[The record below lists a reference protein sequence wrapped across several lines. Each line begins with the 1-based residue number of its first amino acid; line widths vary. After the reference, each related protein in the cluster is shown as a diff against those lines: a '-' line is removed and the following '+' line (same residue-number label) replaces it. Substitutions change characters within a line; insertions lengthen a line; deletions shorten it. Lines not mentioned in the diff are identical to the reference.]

1 MERYESIKPA
11 SRIFF
16 FSSKAVVGPYS
27 VRQQVIKTKGIVE
40 KNYKL
45 HLH

>member
-16 FSSKAVVGPYS
+16 FSSKAGVGPYM
-27 VRQQVIKTKGIVE
+27 VILS
-40 KNYKL
+40 NF
-45 HLH
+45 H

>member
-16 FSSKAVVGPYS
+16 FSSKAGVGPYM
-27 VRQQVIKTKGIVE
+27 VILSNFHWAAT
-40 KNYKL
+40 L
-45 HLH
+45 C

>member
-16 FSSKAVVGPYS
+16 FSSKAGVGPYMVILS
-27 VRQQVIKTKGIVE
+27 RQL
-40 KNYKL
+40 NF
-45 HLH
+45 H